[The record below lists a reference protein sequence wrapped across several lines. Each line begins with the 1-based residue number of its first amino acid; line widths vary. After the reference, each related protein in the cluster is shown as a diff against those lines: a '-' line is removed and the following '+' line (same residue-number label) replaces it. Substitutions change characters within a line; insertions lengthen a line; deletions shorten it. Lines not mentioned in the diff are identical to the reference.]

1 MSRDKDNKEI
11 VQVATWRGEPQWLYR
26 DKMNESGRAHVARF
40 ESEVKIK
47 QCAFMPAG
55 ECVPV
60 DNLPERHRPKYIKGV
75 DIVDPDAREAAD
87 PVWQLMSFLQL
98 LEEHKARKEYFAF
111 SAGEL
116 EEAESRFQET
126 DDIMAAVDMDEY
138 NGEELN
144 KTVKKRKFQPG
155 RPLTSSQLDAL
166 RKAARN
172 YVPSIDRK
180 VRGRKYDKT
189 PRALGGVKV
198 VETAASSTRSYIRDD
213 EDEQEDGDDQDYD
226 DYEGDQSE
234 AEEAAPKFKKPK
246 TLKSALFQTSHF

>member
-1 MSRDKDNKEI
+1 MMSRDKDGKEI
-11 VQVATWRGEPQWLYR
+11 VQVGTWRGDPQWLYR
-26 DKMNESGRAHVARF
+26 DKMNESGRAYVTQF
-40 ESEVKIK
+40 ESAVKIK
-47 QCAFMPAG
+47 TCAFMPAG
-55 ECVPV
+55 ECVPI
-60 DNLPERHRPKYIKGV
+60 DKLPERHRPKYIKGV
-75 DIVDPDAREAAD
+75 DIVDPDAREPAD

-98 LEEHKARKEYFAF
+98 LEEHKARKEYFAI

-126 DDIMAAVDMDEY
+126 DDIMAAVDMDDY

-144 KTVKKRKFQPG
+144 KTSKKRKFQPG
-155 RPLTSSQLDAL
+155 RPLTTSQLDAL

-189 PRALGGVKV
+189 TRALGGLKV
-198 VETAASSTRSYIRDD
+198 VETAASSTRSWIKDEEDPDYD
-213 EDEQEDGDDQDYD
+213 EDEAD

-234 AEEAAPKFKKPK
+234 AEETSSKFKKSK
-246 TLKSALFQTSHF
+246 TLKSALFQTTHF